1 MAKIL
6 IVGGGV
12 AGLSAGIYAQF
23 NGHQAVIYEQH
34 RVPGGNLTGWQRGE
48 YHIDNCIHWL
58 TGTNPNTNAYKM
70 WRELG
75 VLGDTEIMKL
85 DSLYTCDY
93 KGKRLSM
100 HRDLNRIKEE
110 MLLTSPDDKAEI
122 LKFIKAVEILQ
133 YICDI
138 GGKSHDKGCGIGF
151 YFRHLPILVRYHRL
165 STGDLAKKFKH
176 PALQDF
182 ISCFLGKDFAASA
195 LLFVFAHFT
204 GENGDIPRGSSYAMA
219 QRMAHRF
226 TALGG
231 ELVTGTSVTKIE
243 RIGSY
248 ATSAL
253 LSNGEHVTFD
263 YAIITAD
270 PRIAFSS
277 LLDVPM
283 PKQLALEYDDKRLL
297 RFSSYHCAFSCDTD
311 KLDFTGDFI
320 FEIPKE
326 YQEKLHTTH
335 LILREFSH
343 EKDFAPQGKS
353 IIQSLTFCS
362 EKDCRGFIEL
372 KKNPLAYKA
381 HKTEIG
387 RLIQKLITD
396 KFPRLQGKLEC
407 IDVWTP
413 ATYKRYVCSE
423 IGTFMGFAMPA
434 RYIPPRISPKIKGL
448 NNVFLATQWQQVPG
462 GLPIAALCGKEATE
476 KICVLEE
483 QKLKRRV
490 KKPVAVGISQ

>member
-12 AGLSAGIYAQF
+12 AGLSAGIYAQL
-23 NGHQAVIYEQH
+23 NGHSAVIYERH
-34 RVPGGNLTGWQRGE
+34 TVPGGNLTGWQRGE

-58 TGTNPNTNAYKM
+58 TGTNPSTKANKM

-75 VLGDTEIMKL
+75 VLGDTEIMKI
-85 DSLYTCDY
+85 DSLYTCDHEGKQLSLHRELY
-93 KGKRLSM
+93 K
-100 HRDLNRIKEE
+100 IKEE
-110 MLLTSPDDKAEI
+110 MLSMSPHDRAEI
-122 LKFIKAVEILQ
+122 LRLIRAVEILQ

-138 GGKSHDKGCGIGF
+138 GGKEHDKGCGIGF
-151 YFRHLPILVRYHRL
+151 YFRHLPILMRYHRL

-182 ISCFLGKDFAASA
+182 ISCFLGKDFAALG

-204 GENGDIPRGSSYAMA
+204 GENGDIPKGSSYAMA

-226 TALGG
+226 TSLGG
-231 ELVTGTSVTKIE
+231 TLVTGTSVEKIE
-243 RIGSY
+243 RIGTY

-270 PRIAFSS
+270 PRVAFSTI
-277 LLDVPM
+277 LDVPM
-283 PKQLALEYDDKRLL
+283 PRQLSLEYADKRLM
-297 RFSSYHCAFSCDTD
+297 RFSGYHCAFSCNTD
-311 KLDFTGDFI
+311 ELDFTGDFI
-320 FEIPKE
+320 FEIPLE
-326 YQEKLHTTH
+326 YQKKLHTTH

-343 EKDFAPQGKS
+343 EKDFAPQGKA

-362 EKDCRGFIEL
+362 ERDCLNFIEL
-372 KKNPLAYKA
+372 KKNSLAYKA
-381 HKTEIG
+381 LKDEISK
-387 RLIQKLITD
+387 IIMKLIEN
-396 KFPRLQGKLEC
+396 KFPKLQGKLNC

-413 ATYKRYVCSE
+413 ATYKRYVGSE
-423 IGTFMGFAMPA
+423 IGSFMGFAMPP
-434 RYIPPRISPKIKGL
+434 RYVPPKISSKIKGL

-462 GLPIAALCGKEATE
+462 GLPIAAHCGKEATE

-483 QKLKRRV
+483 QKSKKRV
-490 KKPVAVGISQ
+490 KKPVAVGLAH